1 MIGIIHNIQTGEI
14 EQYELSESE
23 TKKLLAQREIN
34 IKQEEELQKELQ
46 DKKLARE
53 SLLAKLGITEEEAKL
68 LLG

>member
-1 MIGIIHNIQTGEI
+1 MIGIIHNIQSGEI

-34 IKQEEELQKELQ
+34 IKQEQELQKELQ
-46 DKKLARE
+46 NKKLARE

-68 LLG
+68 LLS

>member
-34 IKQEEELQKELQ
+34 IKQEQELQKELQ
-46 DKKLARE
+46 NKKLARE
-53 SLLAKLGITEEEAKL
+53 SLLAKLGLTEEEAKL